1 MRDRWKKIRNSDRFN
16 IVERF
21 YIFCEGEETEKN
33 YFNGFKTAINKNPIY
48 KRAIVVVPVPVGYG
62 TTKLLEEALNYI
74 KSNQIT
80 NSNIYLVFDKDDFS
94 DASFNETV
102 DKLNNLNNQK
112 YYNNKYDA
120 CWSNESFEFWI
131 LLHFENTTTQGGR
144 DEYKNRLSKHYNLT
158 LGKEYRKNDPNIF
171 DDLINFGN
179 PSKAIKNAK
188 QIINKHTNLKPSQI
202 NPGTKVYV
210 LVDQLSKYLSDE
222 QQSKFIIKSYN
233 DLKKTNE

>member
-1 MRDRWKKIRNSDRFN
+1 MRDRWKKIRNSDCFN

-48 KRAIVVVPVPVGYG
+48 KRAIVVVPVSVGYG

-144 DEYKNRLSKHYNLT
+144 DEYKNRLNKHYNLT

-210 LVDQLSKYLSDE
+210 LVEQLSKYLSDE
-222 QQSKFIIKSYN
+222 QQSKFSGK
-233 DLKKTNE
+233 